1 MSPGLSPF
9 CLVPFYSAPCG
20 IMPGGKGVFMKK
32 NPRPAVP
39 ALALCLALLA
49 LRVVDLLFFTDPAT
63 GFVTT
68 GPAWL
73 RWAVPM
79 GASVLLWLLGC
90 LLPRDAVP
98 HATPAQGAALLAA
111 GAFFAVSGLTGL
123 ADLPQA
129 LLALA
134 AGGWCLCFGVR
145 LLRGSVRPLPAAW
158 CLPVLVPELWALVRQ
173 FSVVPASTA
182 RLQCTY
188 RVLGGAAALLLLCAL
203 FKLLFAPG
211 TPCGRLAFRCGMAAL
226 LLCTCMRRPRRC
238 TAWPTGCAGF
248 PARRS
253 AWGRGRWAFAGWRW
267 PIRPVPRRTRTKIH
281 KAD

>member
-63 GFVTT
+63 GFVTA

-145 LLRGSVRPLPAAW
+145 LLRGNVRPLPAAW

-182 RLQCTY
+182 RLQ
-188 RVLGGAAALLLLCAL
+188 
-203 FKLLFAPG
+203 
-211 TPCGRLAFRCGMAAL
+211 
-226 LLCTCMRRPRRC
+226 
-238 TAWPTGCAGF
+238 
-248 PARRS
+248 
-253 AWGRGRWAFAGWRW
+253 
-267 PIRPVPRRTRTKIH
+267 
-281 KAD
+281 

>member
-63 GFVTT
+63 GFVTA

-123 ADLPQA
+123 SDLPQA

-226 LLCTCMRRPRRC
+226 LLCTCHEAPQAVYGLAHGLCGLSRAAFSLGQGALGLCGLAM
-238 TAWPTGCAGF
+238 AYSSG
-248 PARRS
+248 PAQNS
-253 AWGRGRWAFAGWRW
+253 DKN
-267 PIRPVPRRTRTKIH
+267 T
-281 KAD
+281 